1 LLVRSRLRHIGEL
14 VVVALVLALA
24 AAPSA
29 GAALAGGYSA
39 DPAGGIAMPSASAG
53 DLFGSTVVN
62 AGQLLLVGVPKAAGG
77 EGAVVFV
84 NPADGVT
91 RRINPPL
98 EPSHVGE
105 PTAFGASVALIPDI
119 GKCVAAGS
127 VGAPCTPTQTL
138 DGRADY
144 VVGAPGADINSG
156 EGRDMGR
163 VYVYD
168 GASDGLMKRI
178 QFGPSPPDSSTPV
191 EGAPLE
197 GVPGFGAAV
206 SSASGLPPC
215 AGSAGLGACPP
226 VPARVAAGDVDGSG
240 IPDIVVGAP
249 DYRETSDSNPVCEAD
264 FPGTCEPTGRV
275 YVVRGEDVT
284 TGGQTPLAASESH
297 LAFGAPLTY
306 PYVDAASSEPPSFG
320 GAVAPLGDVGSCDLS
335 NAFNG
340 SVCPAAQVRSAP
352 DGVPDLLVSAIGSD
366 LGGTPD
372 VGTTFVVDG
381 ASATIL
387 SRLDGAGP
395 DGAPF
400 GTFSSGTPAF
410 GDLIDSPLPDIY
422 AGAPGLA
429 QGYVFTGDV
438 TLPQASR
445 LWASTP
451 VMPSGFGV
459 SAAPTGDIGGDAPG
473 ELVIGEA
480 GGAAGNIH
488 VFSPCANEI
497 LKTIQAPAGAGG
509 FGSAVAPAGD
519 VNADGYLDFAV
530 GAPSTAGNQ
539 GRVYV
544 MRSDGSLG
552 REPGVCHPGSGG
564 GDGGGGGSGGGTGT
578 PGGPSGKTP
587 APGGKQ
593 AVNAL
598 ARRRVVIK
606 SGKSQVKAG
615 TRLTLKG
622 RLKASKRKRNCQAK
636 QKVAIQRNG
645 GGGWITINVAVT
657 KRDGKF
663 AVGTRPG
670 PPSTLLY
677 RARVNQTKRCMG
689 ATSKSVKVK
698 AVA

>member
-1 LLVRSRLRHIGEL
+1 M
-14 VVVALVLALA
+14 VALVLALA

-39 DPAGGIAMPSASAG
+39 EPAGGIAMPSASAG

-91 RRINPPL
+91 RRVNPPL

-105 PTAFGASVALIPDI
+105 PTSFGASVALIPDI

-127 VGAPCTPTQTL
+127 AGAPCTPTQTL

-178 QFGPSPPDSSTPV
+178 QLGPSPPDSSTPV
-191 EGAPLE
+191 DGAPLE

-215 AGSAGLGACPP
+215 AGSGGLGACPP
-226 VPARVAAGDVDGSG
+226 VPARAAAGDVDGGG

-284 TGGQTPLAASESH
+284 QGGQTPLAASESH
-297 LAFGAPLTY
+297 LVFGAPLTY
-306 PYVDAASSEPPSFG
+306 PYVDAGGSDPPSFG
-320 GAVAPLGDVGSCDLS
+320 GAVAPLGDIGSCDLS

-340 SVCPAAQVRSAP
+340 SVCPAAQVRNAP
-352 DGVPDLLVSAIGSD
+352 DGVPDLLVAATGAD

-372 VGTTFVVDG
+372 VGTAFVVDG

-395 DGAPF
+395 GGSRF
-400 GTFSSGTPAF
+400 GSFSSGELAF
-410 GDLIDSPLPDIY
+410 GDLIDTPLPDIY
-422 AGAPGLA
+422 TGAPELA
-429 QGYVFTGDV
+429 QSYVFTGDG
-438 TLPQASR
+438 TLPQANR

-451 VMPSGFGV
+451 IMPSGFGV

-480 GGAAGNIH
+480 GAAGNIH
-488 VFSPCANEI
+488 VFSPCANAI
-497 LKTIQAPAGAGG
+497 LETIPAPAGAGG

-519 VNADGYLDFAV
+519 VNADGYVDFAV
-530 GAPSTAGNQ
+530 GAPSTDGNQ

-544 MRSDGSLG
+544 MKSNGTPG
-552 REPGVCHPGSGG
+552 PEPGVCHPGSDG
-564 GDGGGGGSGGGTGT
+564 GDGGGGTGGGGGGTGT
-578 PGGPSGKTP
+578 PSGPSGKTP
-587 APGGKQ
+587 APGDKQ

-606 SGKSQVKAG
+606 PGKRLVKVG
-615 TRLTLKG
+615 TLLTLKG

-636 QKVAIQRNG
+636 QKVAIQRNVG
-645 GGGWITINVAVT
+645 PGWITVEVAVT
-657 KRDGKF
+657 KRNGAF
-663 AVGTRPG
+663 SAGTRPA
-670 PPSTLLY
+670 PATTVQY
-677 RARVNQTKRCMG
+677 RARVNQTRRCMR
-689 ATSKSVKVK
+689 ATSKAVKVK